1 MKLFLSILAFGFDA
15 LTPIYCFLIIQRE
28 AEWVK
33 TSFLRDFIVQ
43 PPFGVWLV
51 IFFACV
57 AFTSH
62 ILLHN
67 FPATPFFEEM
77 RGASNEV
84 LSKSSEHSFDAEFE
98 NAALEI
104 KAAAKE
110 YFMAGERDFAATQY
124 EDAARNYDKSISKLE
139 TMSAYLNLCVSKYKL
154 SSLADAKKAGEKG
167 LAIAAKKGHQ
177 IFAGVFQSQLANI
190 FKVQGELDQSLEYFQ
205 EAALIFETEKHMRN
219 WAGAIGG
226 IASVYLDQG
235 WIEAALTNANKSLK
249 IYHDLKD
256 IKNAGY
262 DYLIIG
268 NIYITQNKLKEASAA
283 YQKALSNFERKGTLT
298 DQANVLGNIAGIYY
312 KEGNL
317 DKALEF
323 QEQALKLFKKMN
335 YRVGEAN
342 TIGNIGHIYRKQGR
356 LQDAVTQHTEALKIQ
371 TRIGAKRE
379 QVIQHINLGLDFKKL
394 GDDKNAFFH
403 YGQALEL
410 GRQIGV
416 LPQIAK
422 ALINQGELYFSQG
435 DVRNALKTQNEAL
448 DIATNLRN
456 VEFKKT
462 ALKNLEFI
470 YLHMNNQKEL
480 VEIRRRLAEIKT
492 TDLVNPYGTTQSLNS
507 KKTADPIQKNRTL
520 TEKTME
526 SSLPIKTY
534 QLGTYVFK
542 LEGGK
547 STDHWIH
554 QPNRT
559 KCSFFSNNGQ
569 FEVHYRGGQIVKAW
583 EGDKHPNND
592 PIFKLYAKENTFIKI
607 EITQMKEKSETL
619 GE

>member
-1 MKLFLSILAFGFDA
+1 MKLFLSIIAYGFSA
-15 LTPIYCFLIIQRE
+15 LTPFYCFLLTQHG

-33 TSFLRDFIVQ
+33 ISFLRNFIVQ
-43 PPFGVWLV
+43 PPFGVYLA
-51 IFFACV
+51 IFFGFV
-57 AFTSH
+57 AVTSH
-62 ILLHN
+62 ILLYN
-67 FPATPFFEEM
+67 FPTTPFFQDV
-77 RGASNEV
+77 RGANNEV
-84 LSKSSEHSFDAEFE
+84 LSKSSDHGFDAEFE
-98 NAALEI
+98 NAASEI

-139 TMSAYLNLCVSKYKL
+139 TMSAYLNLCVSRYQL
-154 SSLADAKKAGEKG
+154 SNLADAKKAGEKG
-167 LAIAAKKGHQ
+167 LAIAMKKGHQ

-205 EAALIFETEKHMRN
+205 EAALIFETEKHMQN
-219 WAGAIGG
+219 WASAIGG
-226 IASVYLDQG
+226 IATVYLDQG
-235 WIEAALTNANKSLK
+235 LIEAALTNINKSLK
-249 IYHDLKD
+249 MHQDLKD
-256 IKNAGY
+256 IKNIGH

-268 NIYITQNKLKEASAA
+268 NIYTTRNNLKEASAA
-283 YQKALSNFERKGTLT
+283 YKKALSNFERKGTLT
-298 DQANVLGNIAGIYY
+298 DQAIAIGNIGGIYK

-317 DKALEF
+317 SKALEF
-323 QEQALKLFKKMN
+323 QERALKLFKKMN

-342 TIGNIGHIYRKQGR
+342 TIGNIGHIYSQQGR
-356 LQDAVTQHTEALKIQ
+356 LKDAVKQHTEALKIQ
-371 TRIGAKRE
+371 TNIGAKKE
-379 QVIQHINLGLDFKKL
+379 QVIQHINLALDFQKL
-394 GDDKNAFFH
+394 GEDENAFFH

-410 GRQIGV
+410 GRKIGV
-416 LPQIAK
+416 LPQVTT
-422 ALINQGELYFSQG
+422 ALINQGELYFRQG
-435 DVRNALKTQNEAL
+435 DVQNALKTQNEAL

-456 VEFKKT
+456 VELKKS

-470 YLHMNNQKEL
+470 YSHMDNQKEL
-480 VEIRRRLAEIKT
+480 VEVRRRLAEINT
-492 TDLVNPYGTTQSLNS
+492 TDLVNPYGATQSLNS
-507 KKTADPIQKNRTL
+507 KNTVDPIQKNRTL

-534 QLGTYVFK
+534 QPGTYVFK
-542 LEGGK
+542 LEAGK

-619 GE
+619 QE